1 MSNSYEL
8 VPHVVPR
15 LETKHRKICTPI
27 PVPESIPIL
36 ERLRRYEPE
45 SMSGQPLVV
54 WDRAEGF
61 NVYDRWGNKW
71 IDWSSGVLITNAGH
85 GRKEIVD
92 AIVRQVQKPLLTNY
106 CFPSEIR
113 AALVEKLV
121 EMSPEPLEKAFLL
134 TTGSETIE
142 CSIKLARTHG
152 IRRRGREKVTIVSFE
167 RDFHGRTLGAQM
179 AGGIPSLKDWI
190 VNLDPAMVQVPF
202 PDGFRTEDVSFGLFE
217 RALASQNVKPEN
229 VAGVLLETYQ
239 GGGAS
244 FAPKEYIQAL
254 RQWCDQHQA
263 LLIFDEV
270 QAGFGR
276 TGTLFGFEHYG
287 IVPDLACFGKGIT
300 SSLPLSAVLGR
311 RDVMD
316 LYPPGSMTS
325 THTGNPICVAAAL
338 ASLDIVLRENLAER
352 AARVG
357 AVLQGR
363 LEKIKNR
370 FSTRIGAHHGK
381 GLVAALHMVREN
393 CREPDTELAW
403 NAVRCSVESGLLFFS
418 PVGYGGANIKVSPP
432 LTITEEAVL
441 EGADV
446 LEEAIAQTI
455 VGQGKLQ

>member
-1 MSNSYEL
+1 MSKSYEL
-8 VPHVVPR
+8 IPRPVPLV
-15 LETKHRKICTPI
+15 ETKHRRICTPI
-27 PVPESIPIL
+27 PVPESIPVL
-36 ERLRRYEPE
+36 EKLRQYEPE

-61 NVYDRWGNKW
+61 YVYDRWGNKW
-71 IDWSSGVLITNAGH
+71 LDWSSGVLITGAGH
-85 GRKEIVD
+85 GRQEITE
-92 AIVRQVQKPLLTNY
+92 AIVQQAWKPLLTNY

-121 EMSPEPLEKAFLL
+121 EISPEPLEKAFLL

-142 CSIKLARTHG
+142 CAIKLARTHG
-152 IRRRGREKVTIVSFE
+152 IRQRGRDKITIVSFE

-190 VNLDPAMVQVPF
+190 VNLDPAMIQVPF
-202 PDGFRTEDVSFGLFE
+202 PDGFRTEDTSFELFQKSL
-217 RALASQNVKPEN
+217 RDQNVNPED

-244 FAPKEYIQAL
+244 FAPPEYIQAL
-254 RQWCDQHQA
+254 RQWCDRHQA

-311 RDVMD
+311 KDVMD

-338 ASLDIVLRENLAER
+338 ASIEIVLRENLAEK
-352 AARVG
+352 AATVG
-357 AVLQGR
+357 RVLQQR
-363 LEKIKNR
+363 LAEIKNR

-381 GLVAALHMVREN
+381 GLVAALHMVKQN
-393 CREPDTELAW
+393 SLEPDSELAW
-403 NAVRCSVESGLLFFS
+403 DAVRCSVESGLLFFS
-418 PVGYGGANIKVSPP
+418 PVGYGGANIKICPP

-446 LEEAIAQTI
+446 LEEAI
-455 VGQGKLQ
+455 GKCIRR

>member
-8 VPHVVPR
+8 IPRAVPK

-36 ERLRRYEPE
+36 EKLRRYEPE

-85 GRKEIVD
+85 GRKEIAD
-92 AIVRQVQKPLLTNY
+92 AIVRQAQKPLLTNY

-142 CSIKLARTHG
+142 CAIKLARTHG

-217 RALASQNVKPEN
+217 RSLASQNVKPEN

-254 RQWCDQHQA
+254 RQWCDRHQA

-338 ASLDIVLRENLAER
+338 ASLEIVLRENLAER

-357 AVLQGR
+357 AVLQR
-363 LEKIKNR
+363 RMEKIKSR

-381 GLVAALHMVREN
+381 GLVAALHMVKEN
-393 CREPDTELAW
+393 SREPDTELAW

-418 PVGYGGANIKVSPP
+418 PVGYGGANIKISPP

-446 LEEAIAQTI
+446 LEEAIARTI
-455 VGQGKLQ
+455 AGEGKLQ

>member
-1 MSNSYEL
+1 MSKSYEL
-8 VPHVVPR
+8 IPRPVPLV
-15 LETKHRKICTPI
+15 ETKHRRICTPI
-27 PVPESIPIL
+27 PVPESIPVL
-36 ERLRRYEPE
+36 EKLRKYEPE

-61 NVYDRWGNKW
+61 YVYDRWGNKW
-71 IDWSSGVLITNAGH
+71 LDWSSGVLITGAGH
-85 GRKEIVD
+85 GRQEITE
-92 AIVRQVQKPLLTNY
+92 AIVQQARKPLLTNY

-121 EMSPEPLEKAFLL
+121 EISPEPLEKAFLL

-142 CSIKLARTHG
+142 CAIKLARTHG
-152 IRRRGREKVTIVSFE
+152 IRQRGRDKITIVSFE

-190 VNLDPAMVQVPF
+190 VNLDPAMIQVPF
-202 PDGFRTEDVSFGLFE
+202 PDGFRTEDTSFELFQKSL
-217 RALASQNVKPEN
+217 RDQNVNPED

-244 FAPKEYIQAL
+244 FAPPEYIQAL
-254 RQWCDQHQA
+254 RQWCDRHQA

-311 RDVMD
+311 KDVMD

-338 ASLDIVLRENLAER
+338 ASIEIVLRENLAEK
-352 AARVG
+352 AATVG
-357 AVLQGR
+357 RVLQQR
-363 LEKIKNR
+363 LAEIKNH

-381 GLVAALHMVREN
+381 GLVAALHMVKQN
-393 CREPDTELAW
+393 SLEPDSELAW
-403 NAVRCSVESGLLFFS
+403 DAVRCSVESGLLFFS
-418 PVGYGGANIKVSPP
+418 PVGYGGANIKICPP

-446 LEEAIAQTI
+446 LEEAI
-455 VGQGKLQ
+455 GKCIRR